1 MNILLLEPYFT
12 GSHQAWAEGY
22 AKHSQHEVEILSL
35 PGHFWKWRMHGGAIS
50 LARNFMESSSR
61 PDLILATDM
70 LDLTTFLSLTRA
82 RTADIPT
89 ALYFH
94 ENQLTYPWSEI
105 DRDIQKNRDHHYG
118 FINFASALAADVVF
132 FNSRYHLESFLSELP
147 RFLKQFPDHREMQ
160 AVQEIRAKSEVLPL
174 GLDLRRFDEHKRTE
188 ATKRRDRPL
197 LLWNH
202 RWEYDKNPD
211 EFFQALFQLADNGL
225 DFELAV
231 MGECFSQTPE
241 VFTAAKERLGERVV
255 QFGFAESFAGYSSWL
270 WRADILPVTSHQ
282 DFFGASVVEALY
294 CECFPILPN
303 RLAYP
308 ELIPEGLHS
317 RHFYENFEGLVRK
330 LERAIV
336 EWESP
341 GTEKTREAAGVF
353 AWQRLVGTY
362 DRKFEDLVKRGGHA
376 RGLGGS

>member
-22 AKHSQHEVEILSL
+22 AKQSRHDVEILSL
-35 PGHFWKWRMHGGAIS
+35 PGYFWKWRMHGGAIT
-50 LARNFMESSSR
+50 LARNFMQSSSR

-70 LDLTTFLSLTRA
+70 LDLTTFLSLTRT
-82 RTADIPT
+82 RTAGIAT

-94 ENQLTYPWSEI
+94 ENQLTYPWLNI

-118 FINFASALAADVVF
+118 FINVVSAMTADAVF
-132 FNSRYHLESFLSELP
+132 FNSRYHQESFLTELP
-147 RFLKQFPDHREMQ
+147 RFLKQFPDQRELQ

-174 GLDLRRFDEHKRTE
+174 GLDLRRFDEYRSADAAEHR
-188 ATKRRDRPL
+188 AGPL

-211 EFFQALFQLADNGL
+211 EFFRALFLLADKDV

-231 MGECFSQTPE
+231 LGECFSQTPE
-241 VFTAAKERLGERVV
+241 VFTTAKERLGPCVV
-255 QFGFAESFAGYSSWL
+255 QFGFVENFKDYAHWL
-270 WRADILPVTSHQ
+270 WRSHILPVTSHQ

-294 CECFPILPN
+294 CDCFPILPQ

-308 ELIPEGLHS
+308 ELIPEELQY
-317 RHFYENFEGLVRK
+317 RHFYLSFDDLVRK
-330 LERAIV
+330 LEQAILAW
-336 EWESP
+336 EWLT
-341 GTEKTREAAGVF
+341 TEKTREAAGIF
-353 AWQRLVGTY
+353 AWQRQVEAY
-362 DRKFEDLVKRGGHA
+362 DHKLEALVKSGDIGK
-376 RGLGGS
+376 SN